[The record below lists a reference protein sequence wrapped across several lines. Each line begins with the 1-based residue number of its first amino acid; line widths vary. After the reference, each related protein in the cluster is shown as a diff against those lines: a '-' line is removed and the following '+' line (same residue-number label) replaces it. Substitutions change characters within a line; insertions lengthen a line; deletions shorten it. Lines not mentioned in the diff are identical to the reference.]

1 MTTIPE
7 NIPFKIS
14 TTDPASSVRLMESV
28 VVGQLG
34 QTLDGCIATHTG
46 DSKYIN
52 SESGLRHLHEL
63 RAVVD
68 TVIVGVG
75 AVNED
80 NPSLTVRLC
89 DGSNP
94 VRVILDPRG
103 RVDLNS
109 SLFRDGGP
117 KVIIVTCE
125 ETDHPACDRFEVVKL
140 PCSDHYID
148 PCKIVAALNDRG
160 YKKILVEGGNTTLSR
175 FMDAQAID
183 RLHLIVAPMIMGA
196 GLPGLNLSPI
206 EKLNQAIRPEVTVF
220 PLGSDIVFDC
230 DLRANKEAVA

>member
-1 MTTIPE
+1 
-7 NIPFKIS
+7 
-14 TTDPASSVRLMESV
+14 MERV
-28 VVGQLG
+28 VLGQLG

-68 TVIVGVG
+68 AVVVGVS

-89 DGSNP
+89 EGSNP

-103 RVDLNS
+103 RVDLTS
-109 SLFRDGGP
+109 SLFQDGGP
-117 KVIIVTCE
+117 QVIVVTCE
-125 ETDHPACDRFEVVKL
+125 ETDHPADGELDLIKL
-140 PCSDHYID
+140 PCKDHFID
-148 PCKIVAALNDRG
+148 PNVIIDALNDRG
-160 YKKILVEGGNTTLSR
+160 YKKILIEGGNVTLSR
-175 FMDAQAID
+175 FMDANAID

-206 EKLNQAIRPEVTVF
+206 EKLNQALRPEVTVY
-220 PLGSDIVFDC
+220 PLGSDIVFEC
-230 DLRANKEAVA
+230 DLNANKAVQQNA

>member
-14 TTDPASSVRLMESV
+14 TTDPASSVRLMDKV

-52 SESGLRHLHEL
+52 SESGLKHLHQL

-68 TVIVGVG
+68 AVIVGVG

-89 DGSNP
+89 KGNHP
-94 VRVILDPRG
+94 ARIILDPRG

-117 KVIIVTCE
+117 KVIIVTCD
-125 ETDHPACDRFEVVKL
+125 ETNHPASDRIEVISL
-140 PCSDHYID
+140 PCKDHHIE
-148 PCKIVAALNDRG
+148 PETIITALNELG
-160 YKKILVEGGNTTLSR
+160 YMKILIEGGNTTLSR

-206 EKLNQAIRPEVTVF
+206 EKLNQAIRPEVTVY

-230 DLRANKEAVA
+230 DLRARKVAKA

>member
-14 TTDPASSVRLMESV
+14 TTDPASSVRRMGNV

-52 SESGLRHLHEL
+52 SESGLRHLHHL

-68 TVIVGVG
+68 AVIVGVS

-89 DGSNP
+89 EGSDP
-94 VRVILDPRG
+94 VRIILDPRG
-103 RVDLNS
+103 RVNLNS
-109 SLFRDGGP
+109 TLFLDGGP

-125 ETDHPACDRFEVVKL
+125 ETDHPASGRFEVIKL
-140 PCSDHYID
+140 SCDQHYID
-148 PCKIVAALNDRG
+148 PKDIVRALNERG
-160 YKKILVEGGNTTLSR
+160 FNKILVEGGNTTLSR
-175 FMDAQAID
+175 FIDAQAID

-196 GLPGLNLSPI
+196 GLPGLNLLPI
-206 EKLNQAIRPEVTVF
+206 EKLNQAIRPEVTVY

-230 DLRANKEAVA
+230 DLKAKHISTN

>member
-14 TTDPASSVRLMESV
+14 TTDPASSVRRMERV
-28 VVGQLG
+28 VIGQLG

-68 TVIVGVG
+68 VVIVGVS

-89 DGSNP
+89 EGSNP
-94 VRVILDPRG
+94 VRVVLDPRG
-103 RVDLNS
+103 RVDLSS
-109 SLFRDGGP
+109 SLFQDGGP

-125 ETDHPACDRFEVVKL
+125 ETDHPAADRFDVIKL
-140 PCSDHYID
+140 SCDNHHIEP
-148 PCKIVAALNDRG
+148 KAIVEALNERG
-160 YKKILVEGGNTTLSR
+160 YYKVLVEGGNTTLSR
-175 FMDAQAID
+175 FMDAGAID

-196 GLPGLNLSPI
+196 GLPGLNLLPI
-206 EKLNQAIRPEVTVF
+206 EKLNQAIRPEVTVY

-230 DLRANKEAVA
+230 NLRATGA

>member
-14 TTDPASSVRLMESV
+14 TTDPASSIRRMQQV
-28 VVGQLG
+28 VIGQLG
-34 QTLDGCIATHTG
+34 QTLDGCIATHSG

-68 TVIVGVG
+68 AVIVGVS

-89 DGSNP
+89 EGSNP
-94 VRVILDPRG
+94 VRIILDPRG
-103 RVDLNS
+103 RVDLTS
-109 SLFRDGGP
+109 SLFKDGGP
-117 KVIIVTCE
+117 KVVIVTCE
-125 ETDHPACDRFEVVKL
+125 ETEHQAADRFDVIKL
-140 PCSDHYID
+140 PCSDYYID
-148 PCKIVAALNDRG
+148 PENIVAALNDRG
-160 YKKILVEGGNTTLSR
+160 YNKILIEGGNTTLSR
-175 FMDAQAID
+175 FMDAGAID

-196 GLPGLNLSPI
+196 GLPGLNLLPI
-206 EKLNQAIRPEVTVF
+206 EKLNQAIRPEVTVY

-230 DLRANKEAVA
+230 NLRAVTS